1 MEVATVITVTSLV
14 TWLEIA
20 QKVETPLVASEE
32 VVVVVAVIDHATTVA
47 RLAIFPEIVPVR
59 EVVAVEVTRLATTA
73 MRLDIYLVTVP
84 MRDKVVA
91 VVVAAEDPATIVD
104 VLDTSP
110 EIVQMAAVVEADVEV
125 VVAAVAESATSAIK
139 LATLLVNA
147 HLRVLM

>member
-1 MEVATVITVTSLV
+1 M
-14 TWLEIA
+14 
-20 QKVETPLVASEE
+20 
-32 VVVVVAVIDHATTVA
+32 A

-91 VVVAAEDPATIVD
+91 VVVAEDPATIVD

-125 VVAAVAESATSAIK
+125 VVVAAVAESATSK
-139 LATLLVNA
+139 SSYLS
-147 HLRVLM
+147 